1 MIGKKLTQKILRPL
15 FAGVF
20 TQDET
25 KGMRLIIGEEG
36 DPLTG
41 PAVKL
46 YLLID
51 ESDGVIADVA
61 FQAYGSP
68 ALIGAADTACE
79 LILRK
84 NHAGA
89 ARISADLID
98 QHVRDKKNIPAFSE
112 EMNSDLNL
120 VISALDDAT
129 RKCSDLPSQT
139 SYESTPIAFDFPNE
153 GVYPGFEELEKEQ
166 KIAVIEEIVEKEIR
180 PYVELDAGGVDIH
193 DLVKDEVFIS
203 YSGSCTS
210 CYAATGST
218 LSAIQNILRARV
230 HPELT
235 VTPILS

>member
-1 MIGKKLTQKILRPL
+1 MFSKKLTQKILRPL
-15 FAGVF
+15 FAGIF
-20 TQDET
+20 TEGET
-25 KGMRLIIGEEG
+25 KGMQLITGFEG
-36 DPLTG
+36 DPAKG
-41 PAVKL
+41 PAIKL

-89 ARISADLID
+89 ARIGADLID
-98 QHVRDKKNIPAFSE
+98 QHVRDKKNVPAFTE

-129 RKCSDLPSQT
+129 RKCSHLPSPS
-139 SYESTPIAFDFPNE
+139 SYESTPISFDFPEE
-153 GVYPGFEELEKEQ
+153 GAYPGFEELNKDQ

-180 PYVELDAGGVDIH
+180 PYVELDAGGVDIQ

-218 LSAIQNILRARV
+218 LSAIQNILRSRV
-230 HPELT
+230 HPDLI
-235 VTPILS
+235 VTPILN